1 MAKKTAGMMAAL
13 AAVLT
18 ASGCTGDVP
27 PEDVC
32 NNWMIDNE
40 GGYVCEEDGEFIDI
54 DGKKK
59 KKKGMYYYGGSMYS
73 GKSVAVSSGAFSKSS
88 GFGSGS
94 KGFG

>member
-1 MAKKTAGMMAAL
+1 MAKKSASVMAAL

-18 ASGCTGDVP
+18 TSGCTSDVP

-32 NNWMIDNE
+32 NSWIMDSE
-40 GGYVCEEDGEFIDI
+40 GGYVCEEDGEFIDF

-59 KKKGMYYYGGSMYS
+59 KKKGMYFYGGSMYS
-73 GKSVAVSSGAFSKSS
+73 GKTAAVSSGAFSKSS